1 MQRRSHEHSSLLSSF
16 RFYFFAL
23 SLLLCFTSSGR
34 AQEIQTSSGKLTAQA
49 PSPFLSD
56 AAVRMAANNSGGG
69 EDDNYRIGA
78 GDMLDVRVFQ
88 QPDLSSAARV
98 SSQGT
103 IRLPFVGDVQAACL
117 TEGELAKVIAEK
129 YRKYINNPQV
139 DVFIKEYQ
147 SQPVAVIGAVDKP
160 ARFQLQRRV
169 KLLELLTFAGGPTK
183 DAGYAVHVIHG
194 GNRNLCAMDQNGG
207 VAAAESAVE
216 GISFSSYKL
225 SELLSGGAAANVY
238 VSPGDVVSVP
248 EADQIFVTG
257 MVIKPGSVR
266 MVAGTTLTQAIAM
279 AGGLMPEAGKKVR
292 LLRKKPGSTVVE
304 EKVYNIDDIQKKKTE
319 DVTLEASDV
328 VDVSNSTG
336 KSVAQSLL
344 RQIAPTLGLVPYII
358 GTRR

>member
-1 MQRRSHEHSSLLSSF
+1 MQRRSHDRSSLLSSF
-16 RFYFFAL
+16 RFHYFAL
-23 SLLLCFTSSGR
+23 SLLLCCVTSGL
-34 AQEIQTSSGKLTAQA
+34 AQELQTSSGKALTQA
-49 PSPFLSD
+49 PAPSLSD
-56 AAVRMAANNSGGG
+56 TGVRMTMNNPGNS

-78 GDMLDVRVFQ
+78 GDLLDVRVFQ

-117 TEGELAKVIAEK
+117 TEGELAKVIAERYK
-129 YRKYINNPQV
+129 KYINNPQV

-169 KLLELLTFAGGPTK
+169 RLLELLTFAGGPTK
-183 DAGYAVHVIHG
+183 DAGYAVQVIHG
-194 GNRNLCAMDQNGG
+194 GNRSVCAMNQNNGA
-207 VAAAESAVE
+207 AAAEDVVE
-216 GISFSSYKL
+216 SVSFSSYKL
-225 SELLSGGAAANVY
+225 SDLLSGGAAANVY

-257 MVIKPGSVR
+257 MVIKPGSVK
-266 MVAGTTLTQAIAM
+266 MAAGTTLTQAIAM

-292 LLRKKPGSTVVE
+292 LMRRKPGSTVVE

-319 DVTLEASDV
+319 DVVLEASDV

>member
-1 MQRRSHEHSSLLSSF
+1 MQRRSHERSSLFSSF
-16 RFYFFAL
+16 RLHFLAL
-23 SLLLCFTSSGR
+23 SLLLCFISSGQ
-34 AQEIQTSSGKLTAQA
+34 AQEIQTSSEKITARP
-49 PSPFLSD
+49 PSPSLSD
-56 AAVRMAANNSGGG
+56 AAVRMAASNSGGS

-139 DVFIKEYQ
+139 DVFIREYQ

-183 DAGYAVHVIHG
+183 DAGYVVHVIHG
-194 GNRNLCAMDQNGG
+194 GSRNLCAMDQNGA
-207 VAAAESAVE
+207 AAAESAVE
-216 GISFSSYKL
+216 GLSFSSYKL
-225 SELLSGGAAANVY
+225 SDLLSGSAAASVY

-292 LLRKKPGSTVVE
+292 LLRKKQGSTVVE
-304 EKVYNIDDIQKKKTE
+304 EKVYNLDDIQKKKTE
-319 DVTLEASDV
+319 DVALEASDV